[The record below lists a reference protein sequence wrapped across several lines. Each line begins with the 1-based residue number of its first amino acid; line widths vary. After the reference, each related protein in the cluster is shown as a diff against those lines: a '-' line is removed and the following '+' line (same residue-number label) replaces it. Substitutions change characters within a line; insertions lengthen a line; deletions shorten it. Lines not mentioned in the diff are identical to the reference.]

1 MKILFE
7 SSIFLHQ
14 PIGGISKYICKINK
28 IFQKKNIRSVIY
40 SPLSINDNLKFT
52 KSSNINYFRF
62 KKIPKFCTKLFYLIN
77 NFVTYFFIKLYKPD
91 IIHFSY
97 YNNFLS
103 RFINIPFILTV
114 YDLISEK
121 KNYKNN
127 RFKKKELIQKA
138 SHIICI
144 SNTTKKDLIK
154 FYNVDIKKISV
165 IYLGVEK
172 NKKLKSDKKKY
183 ILFVGS
189 RNKYKNFKNF
199 IIAYSQSNYL
209 IKNYKVLCFGSK
221 NFNLEEIQLIKKL
234 KIENNVFFKS
244 GNDKIL
250 NNLYKNAS
258 LFISPSKNEGFGLT
272 PLEAMSFGCPTICSD
287 IDIFRETLKNSCC
300 YINPNN
306 TNDIKKKMENILRS
320 KQKQKI
326 MIKKGLLKTK
336 KYSWNKCA
344 QETIEIYKKVLN

>member
-1 MKILFE
+1 
-7 SSIFLHQ
+7 
-14 PIGGISKYICKINK
+14 
-28 IFQKKNIRSVIY
+28 
-40 SPLSINDNLKFT
+40 
-52 KSSNINYFRF
+52 
-62 KKIPKFCTKLFYLIN
+62 
-77 NFVTYFFIKLYKPD
+77 
-91 IIHFSY
+91 
-97 YNNFLS
+97 LS

-127 RFKKKELIQKA
+127 RFKKKELIKKA

-154 FYNVDIKKISV
+154 FYNVDKKKISV

-172 NKKLKSDKKKY
+172 NKKLKSNKKNY
-183 ILFVGS
+183 ILFVGL
-189 RNKYKNFKNF
+189 RDRYKNFINF
-199 IIAYSQSNYL
+199 IIAYSKSNYL
-209 IKNYKVLCFGSK
+209 IKNYKILCFGST

-272 PLEAMSFGCPTICSD
+272 PLEAMSFGCPTICSN
-287 IDIFRETLKNSCC
+287 IGIFKETLKNSCC

-306 TNDIKKKMENILRS
+306 TNDIKQKMENVLRS
-320 KQKQKI
+320 KKKQKI

-344 QETIEIYKKVLN
+344 QETIEIYKRVLN